1 YFGAMGVKAPG
12 PEYAVDTLSGGNQ
25 QKVCLGRVLATNPR
39 LLIVDEPTRG
49 IDVGVKQDVL
59 RIIDELSDTGV
70 SVIIVSTDTDELVR
84 ATDRVCVFD
93 HGSIKETLSGDE
105 ISVERLRAS
114 VQA

>member
-1 YFGAMGVKAPG
+1 M
-12 PEYAVDTLSGGNQ
+12 
-25 QKVCLGRVLATNPR
+25 
-39 LLIVDEPTRG
+39 DEPTRG

-84 ATDRVCVFD
+84 AADRVCIFD
-93 HGSIKETLSGDE
+93 HGSIKETLTGED